1 MRPFVTA
8 AALLAAWVCCAASAG
23 ASAGSCSL
31 TLPST
36 VSVGNYDPTRIATPT
51 IVTFTLLYGCQ
62 TGASA
67 TNLTI
72 TAGPGAHAGGS
83 FGTRSMSAGGS
94 DRLNYWLY
102 PPGFTVTAHSSAN
115 VWGDGSGLS
124 NVWGPFSVTAGA
136 TAMSGTASIQIESN
150 QDVSAGTYTDPV
162 VFTMVFI

>member
-1 MRPFVTA
+1 
-8 AALLAAWVCCAASAG
+8 
-23 ASAGSCSL
+23 
-31 TLPST
+31 
-36 VSVGNYDPTRIATPT
+36 
-51 IVTFTLLYGCQ
+51 
-62 TGASA
+62 
-67 TNLTI
+67 
-72 TAGPGAHAGGS
+72 
-83 FGTRSMSAGGS
+83 MSAGGS